1 MGIFRYFYWH
11 FNTYPESVTY
21 LNQPEFVD
29 GFDILGLDLNAIF
42 HPVCQKYFFDKKMSV
57 RTKKTMEGC
66 FDAICQE
73 MEGIIQMAKP
83 KEELILAIDGVA
95 GISKM
100 NQQRQR
106 RFRSAKEKTDDE
118 RAVFD
123 SNQISTGT
131 EFLSQLSLYIKN
143 YFTSHKRTYKVVIF
157 DESIIGEG
165 EHKIIRY
172 IEPMKK
178 KKICIYSPDADL
190 IMLGIGLNKKN
201 IFILRPNIYSH
212 VKCSHFLVN
221 IDIFRKQIIELVD
234 PTHLYPEREQL
245 IIDDFVFLLYF
256 LGNDFLPHSPSFE
269 IKYKGIDKI
278 LSIYSELYKE
288 GITLVRSRPSFSIN
302 TIGFRRITEELAK
315 VELFMIKSKHA
326 SFRGHP
332 NRLLDK
338 YSNSLDSKFREYRM
352 EYYQHHFPSINMD
365 DVCRE
370 YIIGLLF
377 VGAYYYQGMPDWLY
391 CFPYYH
397 GPFFQELNQY
407 SKKIKSEWIHIDFQI
422 HEPLSPLI
430 QLLCVIP
437 PESKR
442 WLPPALQVYYEP
454 NSPLIDLYPKEFEID
469 MDGVQNDYEGIVM
482 LPKMD
487 ILRVKTEFNKVSE
500 QLTETEIKRNH
511 HHFM

>member
-1 MGIFRYFYWH
+1 
-11 FNTYPESVTY
+11 
-21 LNQPEFVD
+21 
-29 GFDILGLDLNAIF
+29 
-42 HPVCQKYFFDKKMSV
+42 
-57 RTKKTMEGC
+57 
-66 FDAICQE
+66 
-73 MEGIIQMAKP
+73 
-83 KEELILAIDGVA
+83 
-95 GISKM
+95 
-100 NQQRQR
+100 
-106 RFRSAKEKTDDE
+106 
-118 RAVFD
+118 
-123 SNQISTGT
+123 
-131 EFLSQLSLYIKN
+131 
-143 YFTSHKRTYKVVIF
+143 
-157 DESIIGEG
+157 
-165 EHKIIRY
+165 
-172 IEPMKK
+172 MKK

-407 SKKIKSEWIHIDFQI
+407 SKKIKSV
-422 HEPLSPLI
+422 
-430 QLLCVIP
+430 LL
-437 PESKR
+437 K
-442 WLPPALQVYYEP
+442 
-454 NSPLIDLYPKEFEID
+454 
-469 MDGVQNDYEGIVM
+469 
-482 LPKMD
+482 
-487 ILRVKTEFNKVSE
+487 
-500 QLTETEIKRNH
+500 
-511 HHFM
+511 